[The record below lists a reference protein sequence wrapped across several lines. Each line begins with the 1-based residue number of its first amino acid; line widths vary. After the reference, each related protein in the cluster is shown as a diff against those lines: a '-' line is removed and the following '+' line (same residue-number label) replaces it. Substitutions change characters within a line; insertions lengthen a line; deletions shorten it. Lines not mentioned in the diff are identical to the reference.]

1 MCSAADTDSG
11 GTGGDLGRAVV
22 PLGELGPADAEQ
34 NGLDV
39 AAGAEGLNRGSVVHS
54 SMSDKEEFLTFSALE
69 VRN

>member
-1 MCSAADTDSG
+1 M
-11 GTGGDLGRAVV
+11 
-22 PLGELGPADAEQ
+22 PLGELGPVDAEQ

-39 AAGAEGLNRGSVVHS
+39 AAGAEGLNRGSVAHS

>member
-39 AAGAEGLNRGSVVHS
+39 AAGAEGLNRGSVAHS